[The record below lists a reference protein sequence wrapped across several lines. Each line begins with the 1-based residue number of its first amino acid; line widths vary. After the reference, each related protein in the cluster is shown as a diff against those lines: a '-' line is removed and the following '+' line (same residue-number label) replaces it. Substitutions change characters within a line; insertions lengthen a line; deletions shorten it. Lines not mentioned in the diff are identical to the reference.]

1 MRWSYRIIRIAGTDV
16 KVHVTFLLLLGFLGL
31 QGYQSGGTPGAVEN
45 LSFILGVFL
54 CVLLHEFGHIFMAR
68 HFGVRTPDVILL
80 PIGGVARLERMPDEP
95 RQEFLI
101 ALAGPAVTLAIAG
114 GLYGYLRIQGLHPA
128 LLAATL
134 VGSLS
139 VTLMQVNVFL
149 LLFNLIP
156 AFPMDGGRVLR
167 SLLAMR
173 IGLPRATRIA
183 ASIGQVVAVI
193 LGLTGLYLNAYMLVF
208 IAFFVFIGAG
218 SELNAV
224 EMKTAGLGVRVG
236 DMMMTRFQVIPV
248 HARLEQAV
256 RMLLDADQKEFPVV
270 DNEGRIEGILSRDN
284 LIAGLSQ
291 RGPQSTVQEAM
302 TPRVPALHPAQG
314 FDEAV
319 HRLRGSGVP
328 ALPVLDDSGHL
339 VGLLSLENVAE
350 LVLVRRAE
358 GQQSQNDKRT
368 G

>member
-1 MRWSYRIIRIAGTDV
+1 MGWSYRIIRIAGTDV
-16 KVHVTFLLLLGFLGL
+16 KVHFTFLLLLGFLGL
-31 QGYQSGGTPGAVEN
+31 QAYQSGGTPAVVET
-45 LSFILGVFL
+45 LAFILGVFL
-54 CVLLHEFGHIFMAR
+54 CVLLHEFGHITMAR
-68 HFGVRTPDVILL
+68 RFGVRTPDVILL

-114 GLYGYLRIQGLHPA
+114 GLYAWLHIQGQHPPI
-128 LLAATL
+128 LAGELQA
-134 VGSLS
+134 GSLIIQ
-139 VTLMQVNVFL
+139 LMQVNAFL
-149 LLFNLIP
+149 LVFNLIP
-156 AFPMDGGRVLR
+156 AFPMDGGRVFR

-183 ASIGQVVAVI
+183 ASIGQFLAI
-193 LGLTGLYLNAYMLVF
+193 GLGLAGLYFDGAYMLVF
-208 IAFFVFIGAG
+208 IAFFVFLGAG
-218 SELNAV
+218 AELNAV

-236 DMMMTRFQVIPV
+236 DMMMTRFATIPI

-256 RMLLDADQKEFPVV
+256 RMLLDADQKEFPVL

-291 RGPQSTVQEAM
+291 RGPQSTVQESM

-319 HRLRGSGVP
+319 NRLKASGVP
-328 ALPVLDDSGHL
+328 ALPVLDESGRL

-350 LVLVRRAE
+350 LVLVRRAV
-358 GQQSQNDKRT
+358 GQRAAK
-368 G
+368 